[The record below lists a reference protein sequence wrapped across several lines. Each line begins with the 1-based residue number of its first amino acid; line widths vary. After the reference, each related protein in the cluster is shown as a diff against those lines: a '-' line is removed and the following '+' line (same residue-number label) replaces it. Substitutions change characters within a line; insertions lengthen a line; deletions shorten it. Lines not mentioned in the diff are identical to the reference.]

1 MKLQAIFR
9 LWGLTSDNVKPLV
22 NEVIANG
29 DKAAHSINDF
39 QSLWYANVVDE
50 ISIQYPLLAQGE
62 ITRKSSHRLLQTLH
76 RKADNYMISAASA
89 GHTFF

>member
-1 MKLQAIFR
+1 MLEITGDIPAME
-9 LWGLTSDNVKPLV
+9 GLTSDNVKPPV

-62 ITRKSSHRLLQTLH
+62 ITPEEFAQALT
-76 RKADNYMISAASA
+76 DAAQKN
-89 GHTFF
+89 

>member
-1 MKLQAIFR
+1 MKSSQ
-9 LWGLTSDNVKPLV
+9 
-22 NEVIANG
+22 NG

-62 ITRKSSHRLLQTLH
+62 ITPEEFAQALT
-76 RKADNYMISAASA
+76 DAAQKN
-89 GHTFF
+89 

>member
-1 MKLQAIFR
+1 ME
-9 LWGLTSDNVKPLV
+9 GLTSDNVKPLV

-29 DKAAHSINDF
+29 DKAAHCINDF

-62 ITRKSSHRLLQTLH
+62 ITPEEFAQALT
-76 RKADNYMISAASA
+76 DAAQKN
-89 GHTFF
+89 